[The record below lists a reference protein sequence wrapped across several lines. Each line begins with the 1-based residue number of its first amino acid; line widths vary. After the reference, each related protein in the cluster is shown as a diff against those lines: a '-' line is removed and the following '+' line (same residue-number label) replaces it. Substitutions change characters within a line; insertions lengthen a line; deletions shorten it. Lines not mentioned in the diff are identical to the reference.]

1 MDPGSVVKL
10 LEQIDY
16 QVGSVV
22 SRQVVKNDS
31 GSVTL
36 FAFDAGEG
44 LSEHSTPHDAL
55 VMILD
60 GEAEISLAGDSQ
72 AVGAG
77 QAILLPGGVPHAVAA
92 EQRFIMALIM
102 LKRGD

>member
-36 FAFDAGEG
+36 FAFDAGES

-55 VMILD
+55 VMVLD

>member
-36 FAFDAGEG
+36 FAFDAGES

-55 VMILD
+55 VMVLD

-77 QAILLPGGVPHAVAA
+77 QAILQAKIDEWRERAA
-92 EQRFIMALIM
+92 T
-102 LKRGD
+102 